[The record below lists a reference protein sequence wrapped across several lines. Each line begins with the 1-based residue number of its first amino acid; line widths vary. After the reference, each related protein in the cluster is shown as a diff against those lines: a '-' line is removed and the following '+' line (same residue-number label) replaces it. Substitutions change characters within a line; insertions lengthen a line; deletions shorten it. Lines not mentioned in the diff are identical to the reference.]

1 MKNREILGLFA
12 QIQSNDLFTNSDTHD
27 KVRAHLCADLDGEN
41 GAQFIA
47 TLGMPVGEYECSR
60 CRKMFPADRFGYYQ
74 TRVKGDG
81 TLMRA
86 NALCKACREAD
97 AAERKRVFENDA
109 HAIPPRP
116 AAGEVCPKCKRSWT
130 GNWHRD
136 HNCNTGEFVQWLC
149 GQCNMA
155 LHNGRT
161 PDNRP

>member
-1 MKNREILGLFA
+1 MKNRDILKLFE
-12 QIQSNDLFTNSDTHD
+12 QIRANDLFTNSDTHD
-27 KVRAHLCADLDGEN
+27 KAREYLRANPDGEN

-47 TLGMPVGEYECSR
+47 TLGMPAGTHECSR
-60 CRKMFPADRFGYYQ
+60 CRNMLPGDQFGYYQ
-74 TRVKGDG
+74 TRVKADG
-81 TLMRA
+81 TLMRS

-97 AAERKRVFENDA
+97 AAERKQVFAKGA

-116 AAGEVCPKCKRSWT
+116 ASGEVCPKCKRAWT

-136 HNCNTGEFVQWLC
+136 HNRKTGEFVQWLC

-155 LHNGRT
+155 MHNGRT